1 MVLDKVGF
9 PAENATDRISLRPS
23 TVERLQRMKKRHESW
38 DELVRRLMDNQV
50 NGKKV
55 SG

>member
-1 MVLDKVGF
+1 MVT
-9 PAENATDRISLRPS
+9 PENATDRIALRPS
-23 TVERLQRMKKRHESW
+23 TVERLQSLKKRHESW

-50 NGKKV
+50 NGTKI